1 MASNLPIF
9 EFSDVSVQRDG
20 KNIIEVKKLEIYP
33 GQNLVVIGLNG
44 AGKSTILNVL
54 STDIYPTKGQVNILG
69 ETIGKVDINEL
80 KNRIGFSSPKLIPR
94 VPSQETV
101 TNIVLSAAY
110 SVFGRYKEIYEDFDI
125 QRAVECLEIMG
136 MKDLADRSFETL
148 SDGEKQRSLIARALM
163 NDPEILLLDEP
174 ASSLDIVAR
183 EELLARLDDVMSQ
196 PSSPAI
202 VMVTHHLEEIPKLIS
217 HCAIVKN
224 GQVLSFGPIDEVLT
238 DQNLS
243 VGYNMNLKIVNN
255 QGRKFAY
262 KA

>member
-1 MASNLPIF
+1 MASNLPVF
-9 EFSDVSVQRDG
+9 KFSDVSVKRDG
-20 KNIIEVKKLEIYP
+20 KNIIEVKNLEIFP

-69 ETIGKVDINEL
+69 ETIGKVDINDL
-80 KNRIGFSSPKLIPR
+80 KNRLVFSSPKLIPR
-94 VPSQETV
+94 VPSHETV
-101 TNIVLSAAY
+101 MNIVLSAAY
-110 SVFGRYKEIYEDFDI
+110 SIYGIYKEIYEDSDKK
-125 QRAVECLEIMG
+125 RAIECLEIMG
-136 MKDLADRSFETL
+136 MRNMVERAFETL
-148 SDGEKQRSLIARALM
+148 SDGEKQRTLIARALM

-183 EELLARLDDVMSQ
+183 EELLARLDDLMSQ
-196 PSSPAI
+196 SSSPAI

-224 GQVLSFGPIDEVLT
+224 GQIISFGPIDEVLT

-243 VGYNMNLKIVNN
+243 TGYDMSLKIVNN